1 MIWRLPILALAACAD
16 PAPVDEPAPPAVD
29 TEPPEPPGDTDPPPD
44 TDLPP
49 DPCVAEPAV
58 LQLGQRDYGSNW
70 TDRAF
75 VPFEPGAE
83 LVMAVSPDSPQRWHL
98 DFAAQVTHSPQ
109 LLRVSANV
117 TDLATGLP
125 LLNGREPGQFN
136 LTAVPPVI
144 GAAWTCEGT
153 FTSPW
158 TLFDPRGIDDD
169 DTVPVWQELCGRAVR
184 LDVSLRDINT
194 DPVAMAT
201 VELVLAPSPDDAE
214 TCP

>member
-16 PAPVDEPAPPAVD
+16 PAPVDEPAPPVVD

-49 DPCVAEPAV
+49 DPCLSEPAV

-75 VPFEPGAE
+75 VPFEPGADQP
-83 LVMAVSPDSPQRWHL
+83 MTYSPSSLQPWGL
-98 DFAAQVTHSPQ
+98 EFAAYVSNAPQ

-117 TDLATGLP
+117 TDLITGVP
-125 LLNGREPGQFN
+125 LLYGREPVQFN
-136 LTAVPPVI
+136 LQAVPTVL
-144 GAAWTCEGT
+144 GAPWTCEGT
-153 FTSPW
+153 IAGQW
-158 TLFDPRGIDDD
+158 LQFDPRGLDDD
-169 DTVPVWQELCGRAVR
+169 ESVRILPELCGRAVR
-184 LDVSLRDINT
+184 LEVSLRDVNA

-201 VELVLAPSPDDAE
+201 VELVLAPSPYDAP